1 MNGTALFRR
10 AVATA
15 AIATLAVLVLPGF
28 ASAEAAT
35 LSRGSSGPA
44 VAALNARLAE
54 LSYLPAGTRSSR
66 FTAAT
71 HHGVIAFQKLNG
83 LAPDGEVGPRTRAAL
98 EKAKRPRP
106 RLARDGRRIEVWRA
120 RQVAF
125 LVVNGKV
132 ARTIHVSTGKRG
144 YTTPGGSYRVFRR
157 ERMSWSVSYR
167 VWLPWAA
174 YFNRGIA
181 FHGYR
186 DVPTYPASHGCVRVP
201 MPFAA
206 EVYGFARIGTRV
218 HVL

>member
-1 MNGTALFRR
+1 MNGNALFSR
-10 AVATA
+10 ALATG
-15 AIATLAVLVLPGF
+15 AIATLAVLALPGLG
-28 ASAEAAT
+28 SAEAAT

-44 VAALNARLAE
+44 VAALNSRLAE

-71 HHGVIAFQKLNG
+71 YHAVVAFQKVNG
-83 LAPDGEVGPRTRAAL
+83 LARDGVVGDRTQAAL
-98 EKAKRPRP
+98 EKAKRPNP

-132 ARTIHVSTGKRG
+132 SRTIQVSTGKRG
-144 YTTPGGSYRVFRR
+144 YTTPAGSYRVFRR
-157 ERMSWSVSYR
+157 ERRSWSYSYR

-181 FHGYR
+181 LHGYR
-186 DVPTYPASHGCVRVP
+186 DVPPYPASHGCVRVP
-201 MPFAA
+201 MPFAPG
-206 EVYGFARIGTRV
+206 VYDFARIGTRV
-218 HVL
+218 QVL